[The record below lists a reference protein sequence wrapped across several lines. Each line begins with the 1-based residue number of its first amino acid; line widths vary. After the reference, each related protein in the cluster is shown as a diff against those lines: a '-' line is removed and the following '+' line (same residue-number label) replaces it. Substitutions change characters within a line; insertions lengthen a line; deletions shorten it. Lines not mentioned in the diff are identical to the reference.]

1 MSARVPATRRAAAS
15 LVSMVSMLSVLS
27 LSSAAYA
34 QSAGVGRV
42 ELSGGAVFV
51 GGFDEGERAAELTA
65 NAGGTFDQ
73 FSTSATVDPVVG
85 VQARLGVFLTRALAL
100 EGGVRWTR
108 PVFAVSISGDSE
120 EAPDTTAEE
129 TVNQYLIDGSAVLH
143 FGDRERSRTV
153 PFVYGGAG
161 YLRELHEGDAL
172 VEEGTEFHAGG
183 GVKIWMGAS
192 RRVGVRLEAGLS
204 VRDGGLDVEEKR
216 RTVPVAGGFVFWV
229 F

>member
-1 MSARVPATRRAAAS
+1 MSARVVMALLMAA
-15 LVSMVSMLSVLS
+15 S
-27 LSSAAYA
+27 LSSAAHA
-34 QSAGVGRV
+34 QSRTGGRV
-42 ELSGGAVFV
+42 EISGGGVFV
-51 GGFDEGERAAELTA
+51 GGFDLGDRAAQLTA

-73 FSTSATVDPVVG
+73 FSTSGTVDPVG
-85 VQARLGVFLTRALAL
+85 GLQARLGVFLSRALAI

-108 PVFAVSISGDSE
+108 PIFAVRITGDSE
-120 EAPDTTAEE
+120 DAPDTTAEE
-129 TVNQYLIDGSAVLH
+129 TLNQYLFDGSAVLH
-143 FGDRERSRTV
+143 FGDRTSNRAV
-153 PFVYGGAG
+153 PFIYGGAG

-192 RRVGVRLEAGLS
+192 RRVGVRAEAGLS
-204 VRDGGLDVEEKR
+204 VRDGGFDFQDKR

>member
-1 MSARVPATRRAAAS
+1 MSARGLAALLAAACA
-15 LVSMVSMLSVLS
+15 LGWPG
-27 LSSAAYA
+27 AAHA
-34 QSAGVGRV
+34 QSPDAGRI
-42 ELSGGAVFV
+42 ELSGGVVFV
-51 GGFDEGERAAELTA
+51 GGFDEGDRVARLTA

-73 FSTSATVDPVVG
+73 FSTSGTLDPAVG
-85 VQARLGVFLTRALAL
+85 VQARLGLFLTRALAI

-108 PVFAVSISGDSE
+108 PVFAIRITGDTE
-120 EAPDTTAEE
+120 GGPDTTAEE
-129 TVNQYLIDGSAVLH
+129 TLNQYIVDGSAVLH
-143 FGDRERSRTV
+143 FGDRTSDRTV

-172 VEEGTEFHAGG
+172 VEEGTEFHVGG
-183 GVKIWMGAS
+183 GVKFLMGAS

-204 VRDGGLDVEEKR
+204 LRDGGLDVEEKR

>member
-1 MSARVPATRRAAAS
+1 MLAVLGTSRV
-15 LVSMVSMLSVLS
+15 VS
-27 LSSAAYA
+27 A
-34 QSAGVGRV
+34 QSSGAGRV
-42 ELSGGAVFV
+42 ELGGGAVFV
-51 GGFDEGERAAELTA
+51 GGFDQGSRTAQLTS

-73 FSTSATVDPVVG
+73 FSTSDKVDPVVG
-85 VQARLGVFLTRALAL
+85 VQARLGVFLTRVLAL

-108 PVFAVSISGDSE
+108 PVFAVRITGDSE
-120 EAPDTTAEE
+120 GAPDTTAEE

-143 FGDRERSRTV
+143 FGDRTRSPV
-153 PFVYGGAG
+153 VAFAYGGAG
-161 YLRELHEGDAL
+161 YLRELHEGDAF

-192 RRVGVRLEAGLS
+192 RRVGVRMEAGLS
-204 VRDGGLDVEEKR
+204 VRDGGFDVEEKR